1 MPERYRGRHFL
12 HRDENGLERC
22 VGCSWITQVW
32 DWAFKLLEEYVDVLI
47 GCGKAIVIAILLL
60 QCVPFLVWLERRLM
74 GWFQVRLG
82 PNRVGPFGL
91 LQPIS
96 DSIKLLFKESI
107 VTHQADRFLFY
118 LAPAIVVFTS
128 ILAFSAI
135 PFGEPLTILGKEI
148 GLWVANLDI
157 GLLFIFAISSMGV
170 YGIVLGGL
178 ASNNKYSLM
187 GGLRSSAQ
195 MISYELTLGLAA
207 LSVIILTGSLNLID
221 IVNAQKMQPH
231 IFTQPIAFLLFFI
244 AGVAETNRAPFDL
257 PEAEQELVAGFHTE
271 YSGMK
276 FAMFFMGE
284 YIAMITMSALVT
296 ILFLGGWHTWGLPL
310 FPIFSFAGKVLILL
324 CTFIWL
330 RSTFPRIRYDRLMT
344 FGWKVLL
351 PLSLFN
357 FLVTGFVKVL

>member
-1 MPERYRGRHFL
+1 MGR
-12 HRDENGLERC
+12 
-22 VGCSWITQVW
+22 
-32 DWAFKLLEEYVDVLI
+32 
-47 GCGKAIVIAILLL
+47 
-60 QCVPFLVWLERRLM
+60 
-74 GWFQVRLG
+74 FQVRLG

-91 LQPIS
+91 IQPIA

-107 VTHQADRFLFY
+107 ITSSADKFLFH
-118 LAPAIVVFTS
+118 LAPAIVVFTAIVS
-128 ILAFSAI
+128 FSAI
-135 PFGEPLTILGKEI
+135 PFGEPITIFGETI

-170 YGIVLGGL
+170 YGMVLGGL

-195 MISYELTLGLAA
+195 MISYELTLGLSA
-207 LSVIILTGSLNLID
+207 LGVIIISGSLNLSD
-221 IVNAQKMQPH
+221 MVKAQETIPNIIIQPL
-231 IFTQPIAFLLFFI
+231 AFLLFFI

-284 YIAMITMSALVT
+284 YINMITMSALVT
-296 ILFLGGWHTWGLPL
+296 ILFLGGWNSYGLPL
-310 FPIFSFAGKVLILL
+310 FPILAFAGKVFVLL
-324 CTFIWL
+324 CVFIWL

-357 FLVTGFVKVL
+357 LLVTGFFKAL

>member
-1 MPERYRGRHFL
+1 MIDTAIEFL
-12 HRDENGLERC
+12 TPYTGL
-22 VGCSWITQVW
+22 I
-32 DWAFKLLEEYVDVLI
+32 I
-47 GCGKAIVIAILLL
+47 GIVKAVIIAVLLL
-60 QCVPFLVWLERRLM
+60 QTVPFLVWLERRLM
-74 GWFQVRLG
+74 GRFQVRLG

-91 LQPIS
+91 IQPFA

-107 VTHQADRFLFY
+107 VTTSADKFLFH

-128 ILAFSAI
+128 IVAFAVI
-135 PFGEPLTILGKEI
+135 PFGEPVQVFGQTI
-148 GLWVANLDI
+148 GLWVANVNVGI
-157 GLLFIFAISSMGV
+157 LFVFAISGMGI

-195 MISYELTLGLAA
+195 MISYELALGLSA
-207 LSVIILTGSLNLID
+207 LSVIIMAGSLNLRE
-221 IVNAQKMQPH
+221 IVASQASVPY
-231 IFTQPIAFLLFFI
+231 ILTQPLAFILFFT

-284 YIAMITMSALVT
+284 YISMITMSALVT
-296 ILFLGGWHTWGLPL
+296 LMFLGGWNAYGLPL
-310 FPIFSFAGKVLILL
+310 FPIVAFVGKVFLLL
-324 CTFIWL
+324 CVFIWL

-351 PLSLFN
+351 PLAVFN
-357 FLVTGFVKVL
+357 LLITGFAKIL